1 MKEQAPIVFEEEAPK
16 AKLSKYKNRRS
27 NLCFKEV
34 KVEINDEDIIDN
46 SPESL
51 KEEVQNPE
59 LPVVYQ
65 PPLLP

>member
-1 MKEQAPIVFEEEAPK
+1 MEEQAPIVFEEEPQRV
-16 AKLSKYKNRRS
+16 KLSKFKNRRS

-46 SPESL
+46 SPESV
-51 KEEVQNPE
+51 KEEVKNPE
-59 LPVVYQ
+59 LSVVYQ